1 MCMLARWGNR
11 VVSQPC
17 KVDSSVFRSRVR
29 QSLLTII
36 MSTSQH
42 LQALVCYRK
51 DRMAPALRLLQQVR
65 LLATVLF

>member
-1 MCMLARWGNR
+1 MLALWGNH
-11 VVSQPC
+11 VIGQPC
-17 KVDSSVFRSRVR
+17 KVVSSVSRSYVP

-36 MSTSQH
+36 MSASQH